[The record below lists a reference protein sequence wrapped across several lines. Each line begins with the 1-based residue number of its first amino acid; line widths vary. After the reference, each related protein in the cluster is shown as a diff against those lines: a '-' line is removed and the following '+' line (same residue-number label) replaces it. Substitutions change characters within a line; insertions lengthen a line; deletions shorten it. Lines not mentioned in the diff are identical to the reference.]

1 MKIISAK
8 FIKTV
13 VGEDRIL
20 EDGVPQIAF
29 IGRSN
34 VGKSS
39 TINALV
45 KQKGLAIVSAL
56 PGRTQGVNVFL
67 INEKFYLVDL
77 PGYGFAKLSKTD
89 RAWLHEL
96 INWYLFNQKF
106 VQKKIVLII
115 DANVGPTKDD
125 LELLR
130 ELEAQNKNILVIAN
144 KIDKIKKIDYFRKC
158 QKIKDLIGYHEIIF
172 YSSKTGTGVPEI
184 IDQIIVE

>member
-1 MKIISAK
+1 MNIVSSK

-13 VGEDRIL
+13 VGEDSVLLNGI
-20 EDGVPQIAF
+20 PQVAF

-45 KQKGLAIVSAL
+45 KQKGLAIVSAS
-56 PGRTQGVNVFL
+56 PGRTQGVNIFL
-67 INEKFYLVDL
+67 INEDFYLVDL

-96 INWYLFNQKF
+96 INWYLFNKKF
-106 VQKKIVLII
+106 EQKKIVLII
-115 DANVGPTKDD
+115 DAKIGPTPDD
-125 LELLR
+125 LELLH

-144 KIDKIKKIDYFRKC
+144 KIDKIKKSEYFKQC
-158 QKIKDLIGYHEIIF
+158 NKIKELIGYHEIIF
-172 YSSKTGTGVPEI
+172 YSSKTGTGIKEI
-184 IDQIIVE
+184 INQILC

>member
-1 MKIISAK
+1 M
-8 FIKTV
+8 

-89 RAWLHEL
+89 RAWLHDL
-96 INWYLFNQKF
+96 INWYLFNKKF

-115 DANVGPTKDD
+115 DANVGQTKDD

-130 ELEAQNKNILVIAN
+130 ELETQNKNILVIAN
-144 KIDKIKKIDYFRKC
+144 KIDKIKKSEYFRQC

-172 YSSKTGTGVPEI
+172 YSSKTGTGIPEI
-184 IDQIIVE
+184 IDRALEE